1 MLKELDELYTYSKAN
16 KGSKVFCVI
25 GYPIEHSLSPVMH
38 NAVFKALKIDA
49 IYFSVKVDASMLKNA
64 VGMLRDAVNG
74 FNVTI
79 PHKVTIIEYIDE
91 LDASA
96 VKVGAVNTV
105 SNSNGRLKG
114 YNTDYHGFIQPIK
127 SKGINLR
134 GKSVLLLGAG
144 GAARAVV
151 AALCD
156 EGIARLIIANRSIN
170 SNVKSL
176 INTAMDKGIEC
187 KAIILNESNRYSYDC
202 DLIVNATP
210 LGMVDAFNRY
220 KGGKDN
226 SSNSNSNIPLTSKD
240 ISSRSIVYDLVYNP
254 IDTQL
259 ISIAKDAG
267 AQVIYGYEML
277 VEQGA
282 KALEIWL
289 NIDAPRSIMIDAVVS
304 RLAKH

>member
-1 MLKELDELYTYSKAN
+1 MLKELDELYAYSNAN

-49 IYFSVKVDASMLKNA
+49 IYFSVKVDVNMLKHA
-64 VGMLRDAVNG
+64 VDILRDAVNG

-79 PHKVTIIEYIDE
+79 PHKVTIIEYMDE

-96 VKVGAVNTV
+96 AKVGAVNTV

-127 SKGINLR
+127 SRDVNLR

-151 AALCD
+151 TALCD
-156 EGIARLIIANRSIN
+156 EGIARMIIANRSIN

-210 LGMVDAFNRY
+210 LGMKDASSRD
-220 KGGKDN
+220 KG
-226 SSNSNSNIPLTSKD
+226 SNSIPLTSKD

-289 NIDAPRSIMIDAVVS
+289 NIDAPRNIMIDAVVS

>member
-1 MLKELDELYTYSKAN
+1 LLKELDELYAYSNAN

-49 IYFSVKVDASMLKNA
+49 IYFSVKVDVSMLKHA
-64 VGMLRDAVNG
+64 VDILRDAVNG

-79 PHKVTIIEYIDE
+79 PHKVTIIEYMDE

-96 VKVGAVNTV
+96 AKVGAVNTV

-127 SKGINLR
+127 SRGVNLR

-151 AALCD
+151 TALCD
-156 EGIARLIIANRSIN
+156 EGIARMIIANRSIN

-210 LGMVDAFNRY
+210 LSMKDASSRD
-220 KGGKDN
+220 KG
-226 SSNSNSNIPLTSKD
+226 SNSIPLTSKD

-289 NIDAPRSIMIDAVVS
+289 NIDAPRNIMIDAVVS

>member
-1 MLKELDELYTYSKAN
+1 MLKELDELYAYSNAN
-16 KGSKVFCVI
+16 KVFCVI

-49 IYFSVKVDASMLKNA
+49 IYFSVKVDVSMLKNA
-64 VGMLRDAVNG
+64 VDMLRNAVNG

-127 SKGINLR
+127 SRGINLR

-210 LGMVDAFNRY
+210 LGMVDVFN
-220 KGGKDN
+220 KDKDKD
-226 SSNSNSNIPLTSKD
+226 SGSNSNCSIPLTSKD
-240 ISSRSIVYDLVYNP
+240 ISSGSIVYDLVYNP

-289 NIDAPRSIMIDAVVS
+289 NIDAPRNIMIDAIVS

>member
-1 MLKELDELYTYSKAN
+1 LLKELDELYAYSNAN
-16 KGSKVFCVI
+16 KVFCVI

-49 IYFSVKVDASMLKNA
+49 IYFSVKVDVSMLKNA
-64 VGMLRDAVNG
+64 VDMLRNAVNG

-127 SKGINLR
+127 SRGINLR

-210 LGMVDAFNRY
+210 LGMTDAFNRD
-220 KGGKDN
+220 KGSN
-226 SSNSNSNIPLTSKD
+226 SSNSNSIPLTSKD
-240 ISSRSIVYDLVYNP
+240 ISSKSIVYDLVYNP

-289 NIDAPRSIMIDAVVS
+289 NIDAPRNIMIDAIVS

>member
-1 MLKELDELYTYSKAN
+1 MLKELDELYAYSNAN
-16 KGSKVFCVI
+16 KGSKLFCVI

-38 NAVFKALKIDA
+38 NSVFKALKIDA
-49 IYFSVKVDASMLKNA
+49 IYFSVNIDVSMLKEA
-64 VGMLRDAVNG
+64 VDILRNTVNG

-79 PHKVTIIEYIDE
+79 PHKVAIIEYIDE

-105 SNSNGRLKG
+105 SNYNGRLKG
-114 YNTDYHGFIQPIK
+114 YNTDYYGFIQPIK
-127 SKGINLR
+127 SRGIDLR

-156 EGIARLIIANRSIN
+156 EGIARMIIANRSIN

-187 KAIILNESNRYSYDC
+187 KAIILDESNRYSYDC

-210 LGMVDAFNRY
+210 LGMTDAFNRG
-220 KGGKDN
+220 KGSN
-226 SSNSNSNIPLTSKD
+226 SSNSIPLTSKD
-240 ISSRSIVYDLVYNP
+240 ISSKSIVYDLVYNP

-289 NIDAPRSIMIDAVVS
+289 NIDAPRNIMIDAVVS
-304 RLAKH
+304 RLTKH